1 MYKVC
6 LSRCYKI
13 SVLKTAQAEAQY
25 IFVLKVTNKDCF

>member
-25 IFVLKVTNKDCF
+25 IFCPKSHK